1 MSGDAPRRPIEDS
14 PLGREIPLPE
24 RYDPSL
30 LFTVERADA
39 RAAIGVAVEQ
49 LTEMGARHLR
59 VVAGQAG
66 EGLPLGERHGFAHR
80 SPSEAGRGICV
91 RT

>member
-39 RAAIGVAVEQ
+39 RAAIGV
-49 LTEMGARHLR
+49 
-59 VVAGQAG
+59 VA
-66 EGLPLGERHGFAHR
+66 
-80 SPSEAGRGICV
+80 S
-91 RT
+91 RTK